1 MNRLILAALTIGVLV
16 VGGNAS
22 AAPPQG
28 VHGTG
33 IQRFNVFGFE
43 GSFRLSLSA
52 TQTPAGDVV
61 GHTNV
66 LVEGAPG
73 IPFGSI
79 QATPI
84 YFEMLNEQTA
94 CVVSNIT
101 RLDGWPSTPVRT
113 TTTIVDVPGGP
124 DRFGSSNSF
133 TMAIDPADL
142 CQQGTAPNVITDGN
156 FTIAP

>member
-1 MNRLILAALTIGVLV
+1 MRRSILAAVVVGVFV
-16 VGGNAS
+16 VGGAAS
-22 AAPPQG
+22 AASPQG

-52 TQTPAGDVV
+52 TQTPSGNVV
-61 GHTNV
+61 GHTNI
-66 LVEGAPG
+66 LVEGSPG

-84 YFEMLNEQTA
+84 YLEADGQTA
-94 CVVSNIT
+94 CVVSDIT

-113 TTTIVDVPGGP
+113 TQRIVDVPGGQ
-124 DRFGSSNSF
+124 DLFGSSNSF
-133 TMAIDPADL
+133 TTALDPADL
-142 CQQGTAPNVITDGN
+142 CQQMNATNAITDGN

>member
-1 MNRLILAALTIGVLV
+1 MRRSIIAAIVVGVLV
-16 VGGNAS
+16 VGGAAS
-22 AAPPQG
+22 AASPQG

-52 TQTPAGDVV
+52 TQTSSGSVV
-61 GHTNV
+61 GHTNI
-66 LVEGAPG
+66 LVEGSPG

-84 YFEMLNEQTA
+84 YVESNGQTA
-94 CVVSNIT
+94 CVVSDIT
-101 RLDGWPSTPVRT
+101 RLNGWPSTPVRT
-113 TTTIVDVPGGP
+113 TQKIVDVHGGQ
-124 DRFGSSNSF
+124 DLFGSSNSF
-133 TMAIDPADL
+133 TTALDPADL
-142 CQQGTAPNVITDGN
+142 CQQMNATNAITDGD

>member
-1 MNRLILAALTIGVLV
+1 MRRSILAAVVMGVLV
-16 VGGNAS
+16 VGGAAS
-22 AAPPQG
+22 AALPQG

-43 GSFRLSLSA
+43 VSFRLSLSA
-52 TQTPAGDVV
+52 TQSASGTVV
-61 GHTNV
+61 GHTNI
-66 LVEGAPG
+66 LVEGSPG

-84 YFEMLNEQTA
+84 YLESDGQTA
-94 CVVSNIT
+94 CVVSDIT

-113 TTTIVDVPGGP
+113 TQKIVDVPGGQ

-133 TMAIDPADL
+133 TTALDPADL
-142 CQQGTAPNVITDGN
+142 CQQMQAPNVITDGD